1 MAQQENQTQRL
12 TLDVA
17 EAAKLLGLGRNTTYT
32 LVRSGRLRSVRVGR
46 RLVIPRSEVN
56 AFLEREA
63 LKEERE

>member
-1 MAQQENQTQRL
+1 MAHQEKQTQRL

-17 EAAKLLGLGRNTTYT
+17 EAAELLGLGRNTTYT

-46 RLVIPRSEVN
+46 RLVIPRSEVD

-63 LKEERE
+63 VREEQQ

>member
-1 MAQQENQTQRL
+1 MEGDTRKDKRI

-17 EAAKLLGLGRNTTYT
+17 DAAELLGLGRNTTYD

-46 RLVIPRSEVN
+46 RLVIPRSEID

-63 LKEERE
+63 LGDN

>member
-1 MAQQENQTQRL
+1 MEGDTRKDKRI

-17 EAAKLLGLGRNTTYT
+17 DAAELLGLGRNTTYD

-46 RLVIPRSEVN
+46 RLVIPRSEID

-63 LKEERE
+63 LGGE